1 MALADLA
8 ATQTDNLLEVDQLE
22 DLISEDLRFRNKQLK
37 KLQNE
42 VLDLE
47 DLDDSPSLTS
57 FSLDE
62 FRMEL
67 LQFLESRRAELE
79 EAPLGLYAV
88 VPPPEKHAP
97 PIHPGAVFC
106 LRRSSHVDMK
116 SGTGEKLNPL
126 APHFLVYIHDDGTVR
141 FSFAQPKEA
150 LNLLR
155 ALAAG
160 KTSAFTKLCAQF
172 DSVTAN
178 GADMSHY
185 ADLIASALRAIETT
199 FQKRAVVNLLSGRD
213 GLLPTAEES
222 ATADQGDWELVT
234 WLAIVKPS

>member
-1 MALADLA
+1 
-8 ATQTDNLLEVDQLE
+8 
-22 DLISEDLRFRNKQLK
+22 
-37 KLQNE
+37 
-42 VLDLE
+42 
-47 DLDDSPSLTS
+47 
-57 FSLDE
+57 
-62 FRMEL
+62 
-67 LQFLESRRAELE
+67 
-79 EAPLGLYAV
+79 
-88 VPPPEKHAP
+88 
-97 PIHPGAVFC
+97 
-106 LRRSSHVDMK
+106 MK

-185 ADLIASALRAIETT
+185 ADLIASAIRAIEST
-199 FQKRAVVNLLSGRD
+199 FRKRVAVNLLSGRN

-222 ATADQGDWELVT
+222 VTADQGDWELVT
-234 WLAIVKPS
+234 WLAIVKPA